1 MRREDAHVKKRLEEM
16 TLEELWTLFPVRLTA
31 HRAEWAAAYREMEA
45 ALRAALA
52 GRGAD

>member
-31 HRAEWAAAYREMEA
+31 HRATLQPL
-45 ALRAALA
+45 LRQ
-52 GRGAD
+52 